1 VTAEIPLIGIHSGGR
16 SALVDA
22 SDVAFLSQFKWFVSV
37 QGYPSARVNKQTVT
51 MHRLLLGENGR
62 LSVDH
67 FNRNKLDN
75 RRANLR
81 WVTCAANIANTG
93 VRRNCVSGFKGV
105 RQARKGGMW
114 HAQIRVRGRGQFL
127 GAFTSPEQAA
137 QAFSAAHLALYG
149 SLPLGY

>member
-1 VTAEIPLIGIHSGGR
+1 MTAEIALVGIHSGGR
-16 SALVDA
+16 SALVDT
-22 SDVAFLSQFKWFVSV
+22 SDVAFLNQFKWFVSV
-37 QGYPSARVNKQTVT
+37 QGYPSARVNKQTIT

-81 WVTCAANIANTG
+81 WVTCSANNANTD
-93 VRRNCVSGFKGV
+93 VRRDSASGFKGV
-105 RQARKGGMW
+105 RQARKGGLW
-114 HAQIRVRGRGQFL
+114 HAQIRVGGRGKFL

-137 QAFSAAHLALYG
+137 QAFSAAHLAVYG